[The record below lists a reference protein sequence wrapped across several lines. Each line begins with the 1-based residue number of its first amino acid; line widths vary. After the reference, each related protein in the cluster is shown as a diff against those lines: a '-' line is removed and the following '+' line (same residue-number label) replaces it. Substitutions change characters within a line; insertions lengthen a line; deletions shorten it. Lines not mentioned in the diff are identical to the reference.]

1 MGSFPIIVL
10 TGWSGLILTL
20 AMLVTVAAVLCYFA
34 NPKHRRIPHRYL
46 IAAVVIAG
54 LALLNLMIS
63 GQPWG
68 VVYGLGLW
76 VAKVAVASGADLS
89 GSVFF
94 SAPAS
99 LERLQESILTDYTSL
114 TNIGIMLGAFFVGS
128 WRIGGF
134 DQKIPRLP
142 LRAWTAT
149 VVAGFMMGYAA
160 RLAFGCNVGAFFSGI
175 STGSLHGWAWFIAAF
190 LGSHYGIKLRPM
202 LGLETQP

>member
-1 MGSFPIIVL
+1 M
-10 TGWSGLILTL
+10 L
-20 AMLVTVAAVLCYFA
+20 ATVAAVLYYFA
-34 NPKHRRIPHRYL
+34 SPKHRRIPRRYL

-54 LALLNLMIS
+54 LALLNLIIS

-76 VAKVAVASGADLS
+76 VAKAAVASGADLS
-89 GSVFF
+89 GSIFF

-114 TNIGIMLGAFFVGS
+114 TNIGIMLGAFLVGS

-134 DQKIPRLP
+134 DQKILRLP
-142 LRAWTAT
+142 LRAWAAT
-149 VVAGFMMGYAA
+149 VVAGFVMGYAA

-175 STGSLHGWAWFIAAF
+175 STGSLHGWAWFVAAF
-190 LGSHYGIKLRPM
+190 LGSHYGIKLHSV
-202 LGLETQP
+202 LGLEARP